1 MGPEIWSPEASDTLL
16 HAQASMQSCDLWCH
30 LMMPCLG
37 VPGEPNLVEISARL
51 KPYGWWS
58 KTNIRSTAA
67 TQQAAGFSDT
77 CVQIGDGDGML
88 EDPEWNPT
96 NSPQPLLNYF
106 VECTFPSTGSQGCWQ
121 HKGVHMCVHV
131 HGFVTTVWHRP
142 DSLTVESHLNALLQH
157 LLPAASLRLPST
169 LQGQPILGLVV
180 SHRSLLSGKHSEH

>member
-1 MGPEIWSPEASDTLL
+1 
-16 HAQASMQSCDLWCH
+16 
-30 LMMPCLG
+30 MPCLG

-131 HGFVTTVWHRP
+131 HGFVTAVWHGPTRWP
-142 DSLTVESHLNALLQH
+142 SKATWTLCSNTCFPQLLFACPRLSRDSLFWVWLWVIVPCFQVNTLNTKICEAPLQPSKNHIFFPPLLCI
-157 LLPAASLRLPST
+157 AE
-169 LQGQPILGLVV
+169 
-180 SHRSLLSGKHSEH
+180 GKKYIW